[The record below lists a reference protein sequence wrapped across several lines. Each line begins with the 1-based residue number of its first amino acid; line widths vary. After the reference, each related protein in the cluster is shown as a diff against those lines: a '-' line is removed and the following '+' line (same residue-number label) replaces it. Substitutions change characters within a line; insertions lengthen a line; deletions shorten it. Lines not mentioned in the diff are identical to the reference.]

1 MNNWHMSSSFL
12 PALCKLMF
20 CLVVLTVFIGFVTL
34 AVIVKGSSMSKYYR
48 FLGKVGEWV
57 WMRTK
62 ATIIY
67 NTSGVAQYVVAM
79 NYVIG

>member
-1 MNNWHMSSSFL
+1 
-12 PALCKLMF
+12 
-20 CLVVLTVFIGFVTL
+20 
-34 AVIVKGSSMSKYYR
+34 MSKYYR
-48 FLGKVGEWV
+48 FLGKAGEWV